1 MPIYQLSALGSPAGR
16 PPPGPGRLAPQ
27 TVRDGTE
34 STPSLYL
41 CRGNRMGAALDSQ
54 NQANRSKGK
63 EDLRSFI
70 LSVAV
75 ADKPEFVYGLG
86 TAASAGA
93 SRVSSSR
100 RLAVHSRCFAWVS
113 R

>member
-1 MPIYQLSALGSPAGR
+1 
-16 PPPGPGRLAPQ
+16 
-27 TVRDGTE
+27 
-34 STPSLYL
+34 
-41 CRGNRMGAALDSQ
+41 MGAALDSQ

-63 EDLRSFI
+63 EDLYALV

-86 TAASAGA
+86 TAAAAGA
-93 SRVSSSR
+93 SSVSSSR
-100 RLAVHSRCFAWVS
+100 RLAIHSRFFAWVS